1 MFNKKFVII
10 AFPRTGSTLVR
21 HNLSSYFGVFVEHTH
36 DRLYRPPGDD
46 FTAVVTQRRNIFDC
60 VCSHLVMLH
69 TGEMSIY
76 SHKEFNKFDIDLE
89 DFGALVK
96 SYQEFYQ
103 QIDLSGY
110 RQVVD
115 IWFDKLIL
123 DPYYLFGKFNIVE
136 KTSYGIERSPNR
148 YTSLVKNID
157 EVYTYYQSLINNT
170 GGTHVIC

>member
-1 MFNKKFVII
+1 MFKKSLVIH

-21 HNLSSYFGVFVEHTH
+21 HNLSGYFNVDVEHNH
-36 DRLYRPPGDD
+36 DASYIPQHSEY
-46 FTAVVTQRRNIFDC
+46 TAIVTRRKNVFDC

-76 SHKEFNKFDIDLE
+76 SHKQFDKFDIDLKS
-89 DFGALVK
+89 FNALVTAHAD
-96 SYQEFYQ
+96 FYQ
-103 QIDLSGY
+103 QIDLSSY

-115 IWFDKLIL
+115 IWFEDLIS

-136 KTSYGIERSPNR
+136 KTSYGIEQSPNR

-170 GGTHVIC
+170 GGNL